1 MNYKSEQFRSKADRE
16 SDDVMRNRFATAN
29 LPAIQAAAA
38 LKQIRSDNVKRMK
51 MPGPFGTY
59 NCVL

>member
-16 SDDVMRNRFATAN
+16 RDDAMQARFATAK
-29 LPAIQAAAA
+29 LPAIQAEGA
-38 LKQIRSDNVKRMK
+38 LQQIRRENIEKMK
-51 MPGPFGTY
+51 KPGPFGTY

>member
-16 SDDVMRNRFATAN
+16 RDDAMCARFATAN
-29 LPAIQAAAA
+29 IPAIQAAAA
-38 LKQIRSDNVKRMK
+38 LKQLRRENIERMK
-51 MPGPFGTY
+51 RPGPFGTY